1 MIFSKNK
8 PSNWITDLGS
18 SIKNTKCKL
27 SGEPISFDEA
37 MEKLG
42 DIFINASI
50 SRGSVW
56 WVANGGS
63 LAVCSHL
70 SQDILNKLN
79 VKSFVCSD
87 PSLITCMANDFGYE
101 HVYSKPLKKLIEK
114 GDILIAISSSG
125 DSQNIINAAT
135 LALEHEL
142 TLVTFSGFK
151 ITNRLYEL
159 NKGLA
164 FYLPSSLYGLV
175 EVGHEAL
182 LHAVIES
189 LWLERMDKED
199 S

>member
-1 MIFSKNK
+1 MIFNKNK
-8 PSNWITDLGS
+8 PSHWITDLGS
-18 SIKNTKCKL
+18 TLKNTKCKL
-27 SGEPISFDEA
+27 SGKPIAFDEA

-42 DIFINASI
+42 DIFISASKN
-50 SRGSVW
+50 RCSVW

-70 SQDILNKLN
+70 SQDIINKLD

-101 HVYSKPLKKLIEK
+101 HVYSEPLKRLVEK

-125 DSQNIINAAT
+125 DSQNIINAVT
-135 LALEHEL
+135 LALRHEL
-142 TLVTFSGFK
+142 ILVTFSGFK
-151 ITNRLYEL
+151 ITNKLYES

-189 LWLERMDKED
+189 LWLEHNG
-199 S
+199 